1 MPAERLLITL
11 LLLIASLLAARQKP
25 ETVIEERP

>member
-11 LLLIASLLAARQKP
+11 LLLLASLLAARQKP
-25 ETVIEERP
+25 ETDLEEQS